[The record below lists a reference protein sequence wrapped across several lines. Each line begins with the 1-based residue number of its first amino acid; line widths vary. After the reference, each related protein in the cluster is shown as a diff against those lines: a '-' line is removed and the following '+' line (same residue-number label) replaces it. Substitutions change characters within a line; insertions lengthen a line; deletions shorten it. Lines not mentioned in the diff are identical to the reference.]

1 MAKDTFYFSH
11 DYNSRNDSKIKKLLA
26 KYGYEGYG
34 LFWAII
40 EDLYNNTNVLRLD
53 YDTISFDLRST
64 PEIVKS
70 LIHDFDLFE
79 IDKECFGSLSV
90 QRRLNER
97 NAKSKKARE
106 SVLSRWNKSKSH
118 TNVLQTNNDSNT
130 IKESIVKESIVNEI
144 IKVGGTKKVPLP
156 PNPVFVECKRFWLN
170 DFKQGWT
177 FTGAKGKALKSII
190 TKIKTA
196 CKNSG
201 NEITDILLTET
212 FKMIC
217 LRLPEFFKNK
227 DLEIID
233 QKFNEIITEIKQLQ
247 NGNITTKDSNGKPIS
262 KYHN

>member
-1 MAKDTFYFSH
+1 MRKAFNFYRSYYDIAKELPEQD
-11 DYNSRNDSKIKKLLA
+11 KLLF
-26 KYGYEGYG
+26 
-34 LFWAII
+34 LWAILQRQFEGI
-40 EDLYNNTNVLRLD
+40 EPNLKGMSNFAYISQKHSIDSQVLG
-53 YDTISFDLRST
+53 YQTKT
-64 PEIVKS
+64 G
-70 LIHDFDLFE
+70 LILAPTVGGTQGGIE
-79 IDKECFGSLSV
+79 GAWVQVEEKGKE
-90 QRRLNER
+90 E
-97 NAKSKKARE
+97 E
-106 SVLSRWNKSKSH
+106 
-118 TNVLQTNNDSNT
+118 
-130 IKESIVKESIVNEI
+130 KEKG

-247 NGNITTKDSNGKPIS
+247 NGNITNKDSNGKPIS